1 MSAGR
6 LSKVWTNPRNDITAM
21 PPSKYNVLEAVGVSL
36 GDPGEKENQLCQSP
50 GFDTTQNTKVVL
62 GLGGRPTRARTVLQE
77 ACPSGQ
83 TRFGQIPVHDLIN

>member
-36 GDPGEKENQLCQSP
+36 GDPGEKENQLCQNP
-50 GFDTTQNTKVVL
+50 GFDTTQNTKVVWAWAVAQPEREL
-62 GLGGRPTRARTVLQE
+62 FCKRRARPAKQGLDKFPYT
-77 ACPSGQ
+77 
-83 TRFGQIPVHDLIN
+83 T